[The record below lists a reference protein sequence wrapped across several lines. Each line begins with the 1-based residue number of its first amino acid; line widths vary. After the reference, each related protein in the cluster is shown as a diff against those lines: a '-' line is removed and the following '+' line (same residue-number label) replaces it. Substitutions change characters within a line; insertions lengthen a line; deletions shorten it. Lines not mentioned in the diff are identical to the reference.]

1 MQGSATDVSLED
13 FTPARVSC
21 EILAA
26 TQQLSLPPG
35 SILSLVADAS

>member
-1 MQGSATDVSLED
+1 MYGLAVDVSLEG

-26 TQQLSLPPG
+26 TRHLSLPPG
-35 SILSLVADAS
+35 SILSLVTDAS